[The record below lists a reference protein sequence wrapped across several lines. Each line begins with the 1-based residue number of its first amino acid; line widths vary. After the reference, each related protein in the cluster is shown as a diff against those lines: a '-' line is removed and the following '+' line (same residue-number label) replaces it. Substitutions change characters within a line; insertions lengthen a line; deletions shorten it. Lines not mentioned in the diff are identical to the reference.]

1 MTFYEE
7 VVKAWGQE
15 QSTSELQPLKA
26 GFFKEAAGY
35 VKRLREASRN
45 LDQKSLKATVIRDE
59 LERFEK
65 LVGQLIDIRLEKA
78 WNTARGGGVTL
89 APDTLEK
96 QSFEGFS
103 EITRFYTRL
112 KEDVAA
118 GREPQRFE
126 GAKKERLT
134 VRFLKDV
141 PSIVGMDLKTYG
153 PFQKEDVAVVPYE
166 NAETLIRQGAA
177 AEVAAALLATVPG
190 DNG

>member
-1 MTFYEE
+1 M
-7 VVKAWGQE
+7 
-15 QSTSELQPLKA
+15 KA

-78 WNTARGGGVTL
+78 WNNARGGGVTVS
-89 APDTLEK
+89 PDALEK
-96 QSFEGFS
+96 QPIESFS
-103 EITRFYTRL
+103 EVTRFYTRL

-126 GAKKERLT
+126 GVKKERLT

-177 AEVAAALLATVPG
+177 AEVAAALLATAPG